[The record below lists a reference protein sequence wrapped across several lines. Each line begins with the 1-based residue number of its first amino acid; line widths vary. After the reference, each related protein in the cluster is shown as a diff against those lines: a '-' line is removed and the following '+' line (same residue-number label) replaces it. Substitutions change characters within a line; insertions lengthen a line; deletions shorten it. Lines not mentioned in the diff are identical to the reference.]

1 MEVPYTKMNKKIE
14 SPNDCFLLDSGKIFL
29 WGDIEEETARN
40 FVRSIR
46 YIAKKNIKEINIYI
60 HSSGGDVDA
69 ACAIIDEIIGFSTL
83 GFTINT
89 IAIGKCYSAAAYI
102 LSFGTN
108 RYATENSTIMLHPI
122 LFDLDID
129 YIDAQRSYTEFT
141 NRKYKEII
149 SRVAK
154 NCGHRSKRSIE
165 SFMSIIKD
173 GLWMSPSDSI
183 EFGLVDDLW
192 EYSIDETNNGV

>member
-1 MEVPYTKMNKKIE
+1 
-14 SPNDCFLLDSGKIFL
+14 
-29 WGDIEEETARN
+29 
-40 FVRSIR
+40 
-46 YIAKKNIKEINIYI
+46 
-60 HSSGGDVDA
+60 
-69 ACAIIDEIIGFSTL
+69 
-83 GFTINT
+83 
-89 IAIGKCYSAAAYI
+89 
-102 LSFGTN
+102 
-108 RYATENSTIMLHPI
+108 MLHAI

-141 NRKYKEII
+141 NRIYKEII
-149 SRVAK
+149 YRVAK

-165 SFMSIIKD
+165 IIMSTIKD